1 MTEESRTAADQ
12 WRSAGR
18 EDALLVLV
26 GVVFEGPVDTD
37 PDVVRLLLGE
47 LGHDAT
53 EALHHVGGDLFI
65 EVFREHLHRN
75 RSRTR
80 LTT

>member
-37 PDVVRLLLGE
+37 PDVVRLLLSE
-47 LGHDAT
+47 LGHDAAET
-53 EALHHVGGDLFI
+53 LHHISSNLLI
-65 EVFREHLHRN
+65 EVFW
-75 RSRTR
+75 
-80 LTT
+80 